1 MKRSTFVGQEVKG
14 QSHKRPKI
22 DLEAWR
28 RHHFRPL
35 GRVAYLEY
43 LSRDR
48 LGGSGYGSKISG
60 AHLYTVLHSNYGSN
74 LLSFRYYDEGTDDR
88 RTSVRHLQ
96 LPMALMVGQQ

>member
-48 LGGSGYGSKISG
+48 LGDLDMAAKS
-60 AHLYTVLHSNYGSN
+60 AVPTYTQFYIVTMGLTCLVFDIMTRGRTTDGRRSDICNYRWP
-74 LLSFRYYDEGTDDR
+74 LW
-88 RTSVRHLQ
+88 
-96 LPMALMVGQQ
+96 